1 MNNESEAASWEV
13 YKIEGNHLSITAWRI
28 WIDNMTIVQ
37 KLKTES
43 LRLRK
48 ERNPVAASITFVISE
63 IDRVGKN
70 SGNRATTEDEAVR
83 VVQKLV
89 STLRDNLS
97 YQLTEADES
106 NTRLQIQ
113 ILESVLPQM
122 LTQEQTADSIRVIM
136 TGKTRDNMPAKG
148 DVMKLLR
155 AQHGALIDLKLA
167 GNIMKEVYGL

>member
-1 MNNESEAASWEV
+1 MNSEAASWEV

-48 ERNPVAASITFVISE
+48 ERNPVAASITFAISE
-63 IDRVGKN
+63 IEKIGKN
-70 SGNRATTEDEAVR
+70 AGNRATTEDEAVR

-89 STLRDNLS
+89 ATLRDNLN
-97 YQLTEADES
+97 YHLTEADEA
-106 NTRLQIQ
+106 NTRLQIT
-113 ILESVLPQM
+113 ILESVLPKM
-122 LTQEQTADSIRVIM
+122 LTTEETVASIEVIL
-136 TGKTRDNMPAKG
+136 GSKTPDNMPAKG

-155 AQHGALIDLKLA
+155 AQHGALIDLKLV
-167 GNIMKEVYGL
+167 GTILKETYGM